1 MVDLTADGE
10 WLMTIGE
17 DSYGYSAAFIYQK
30 SKRTNMF
37 SLFQEIHFGFISE
50 VDHIKLAPQQWK
62 RQIIRMYSTK
72 TALAARID

>member
-50 VDHIKLAPQQWK
+50 AGAITDDHQWLALGED
-62 RQIIRMYSTK
+62 ST
-72 TALAARID
+72 TLEVHIYTF